1 MIRRLILTVS
11 VAAWCAA
18 LYAQSDDRYSVSM
31 RSRHHEMVIDVRP
44 LGQEEVQYD
53 VRIIDLATGAVVAQ
67 PRLTAKVKGAAE
79 VTSESSGIH
88 YIVHVQAMDGN
99 VNAHLTVEQDGMITD
114 MLRTFWNNVPHRA
127 RLRVPGAVR
136 AEDAVNPPQIVKYVE
151 PVYTEAARKNRV
163 EGYVLL
169 DIRIDKTGDV
179 RDIVIL
185 QELPWGLPQAAS
197 DAVKQWKFRPAT
209 TRDGTPVESLISE
222 GVTFRL
228 PPEPAR
234 AQP

>member
-18 LYAQSDDRYSVSM
+18 LYSQSDDRYSVSM

-53 VRIIDLATGAVVAQ
+53 VRVIDLATGAVVAQ
-67 PRLTAKVKGAAE
+67 PRLTAKAARSADI
-79 VTSESSGIH
+79 TSENNGIH
-88 YIVHVQAMDGN
+88 YAVRIEAKESGFL
-99 VNAHLTVEQDGMITD
+99 ASLSVEEDGMVMDI
-114 MLRTFWNNVPHRA
+114 LSTFWNNVPHRA
-127 RLRVPGAVR
+127 RLRIPGAVR
-136 AEDAVNPPQIVKYVE
+136 AEDAVNPPEVVKYVE
-151 PVYTEAARKNRV
+151 PIYTDAARKNRV

-185 QELPWGLPQAAS
+185 QELPWGLSQAAI